1 VSRVLAWLLVA
12 ALVAHGVGLANGFV
26 YDDHRFVAENP
37 ALDELTPAGAFLDP
51 STHTADAD
59 RDVYRPLR
67 ALGHAFDAGRWGRD
81 PFGFH
86 LHSLLAHLLA
96 VALGYGLLRSS
107 LGEAPA
113 VLGAGMLAV
122 HPAGVEVVG
131 WVSSRGDQYALIGGL
146 AALWISFP
154 ERAGKTR
161 GTALALA
168 TLAAGFATLGKESAA
183 VLPAVALLR
192 DRLILRR
199 GRVAEPLAL
208 ALGVCGALLLRQ
220 WALEGATPVQVPP
233 HGGSAITQV
242 GWSAYGLSRLGEHLL
257 LPSQLTVD
265 PPQAQWAAGGGPFTR
280 PLTWLGFALLASPFI
295 LARRSRTAAFLLGWA
310 LLAWLPSG
318 SLLVTLRTLVTDR
331 AAYPML
337 LPLGAALGLAAP
349 RLGTRWPAVVV
360 ALLALL
366 AVSSV
371 DRTRDFQSDAAL
383 WEDVLTKHPQSTQ
396 AHLGLAAVSSDPV
409 DAEALLARAAGE
421 AAPGSK
427 ERAVALARWGDHLLG
442 PMNDPAAASQ
452 VLAEAVAALQ
462 DQAAREG
469 RASGDLPASVAS
481 LAESLDRLGRHD
493 EAEAMLRAAAA
504 TSDQPA
510 RMLLK
515 WALLLRVRADSTGD
529 PALAAEAD
537 AVLAEAERAGPDDPL
552 VDYVR
557 ASWGARRP

>member
-1 VSRVLAWLLVA
+1 MNRSLAWLLVA
-12 ALVAHGVGLANGFV
+12 ALVAHGLGLANGFV
-26 YDDHRFVAENP
+26 YDDHRFVAEN
-37 ALDELTPAGAFLDP
+37 ASLDGLTPSAALLDP

-96 VALGYGLLRSS
+96 VGLGYGLLRSL

-113 VLGAGMLAV
+113 VLGAGLLAV

-131 WVSSRGDQYALIGGL
+131 WVSSRGDQYAVLGGL
-146 AALWISFP
+146 VALWLSLP
-154 ERAGKTR
+154 ERAGR
-161 GTALALA
+161 ARVAALVLA
-168 TLAAGFATLGKESAA
+168 AFAAGFATLGKESAA
-183 VLPAVALLR
+183 VLPAVALLH

-199 GRVAEPLAL
+199 GRWAEPLAL
-208 ALGVCGALLLRQ
+208 ALGVAAALLLRQ

-233 HGGSAITQV
+233 HGGSIVSQV

-265 PPQAQWAAGGGPFTR
+265 PPQAQWAAAGGPFSR
-280 PLTWLGFALLASPFI
+280 PLTWLGLALLASPF
-295 LARRSRTAAFLLGWA
+295 LMVRRSRTAAFLVGWA

-337 LPLGAALGLAAP
+337 LPLGAGLGLVAA
-349 RLGTRWPAVVV
+349 RLGSRWPAAAAV
-360 ALLALL
+360 LLALL
-366 AVSSV
+366 ATSSM
-371 DRTRDFQSDAAL
+371 DRTRDFRSDATL
-383 WEDVLTKHPQSTQ
+383 WEDVLAKHPQSTQ
-396 AHLGLAAVSSDPV
+396 ARLGLAAASNDPV
-409 DAEALLARAAGE
+409 AAEALLAQAAGQ

-504 TSDQPA
+504 TSDHPA

-529 PALAAEAD
+529 SALAAEAE
-537 AVLAEAERAGPDDPL
+537 AVLVEARQAGPDDPL